1 MTSPTPRG
9 VWSLDT
15 PDTAVGFAAVQHPSP
30 NLLARAQAGF
40 EQSGITEEATGDE

>member
-15 PDTAVGFAAVQHPSP
+15 PDTGVGFAAVQQPSP
-30 NLLARAQAGF
+30 HLLARAQAGF
-40 EQSGITEEATGDE
+40 ERSGTAEGPTGDE